1 MLLRRGNGQRKS
13 LLWLLSPQHSV
24 TCWGLFNFNTMH
36 HLTVNA
42 KLKNEFPETA
52 EYLSALNLQR
62 AEMGLKKYG
71 TDLSRKDFSDK
82 DWARHALEEALDLAN
97 YLECYLSTPGKSQ
110 HIIIQFSFMQYDAM
124 RIANNLAKTLQDA

>member
-1 MLLRRGNGQRKS
+1 
-13 LLWLLSPQHSV
+13 V
-24 TCWGLFNFNTMH
+24 H

-71 TDLSRKDFSDK
+71 TDLSRKDFGDK

-97 YLECYLSTPGKSQ
+97 YLECRLAIPGKTQ
-110 HIIIQFSFMQYDAM
+110 HEIIELSFMQYDAM
-124 RIANNLAKTLQDA
+124 KIAHNLAKTLMK